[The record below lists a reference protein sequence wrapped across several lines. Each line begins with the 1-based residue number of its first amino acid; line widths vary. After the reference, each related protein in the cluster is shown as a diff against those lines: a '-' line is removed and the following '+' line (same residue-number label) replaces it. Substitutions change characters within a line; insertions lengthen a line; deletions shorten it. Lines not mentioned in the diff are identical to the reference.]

1 MKSKY
6 AYKDNRLS
14 VSIIELTMN
23 ITDTCFCACSN

>member
-23 ITDTCFCACSN
+23 ITDLLLLHM